1 MVPVGELVRDGAMV
15 TYGSDWDNVPEPNPW
30 EGVQTLVTR
39 SNPKKPDLGVLG
51 PDQRVDL
58 ETALQIVTIN
68 GAHAME
74 LEKVTGSIEVGKD
87 ADLIVLK
94 KNLFKIPV
102 EKIIDTKVERTVLK
116 GKTVYPR
123 K

>member
-1 MVPVGELVRDGAMV
+1 MVRWSPTGQ
-15 TYGSDWDNVPEPNPW
+15 TWDNVPEPNPW

-39 SNPKKPDLGVLG
+39 SNPQKLDLGVLG

-58 ETALQIVTIN
+58 ETALEIVTIN

-87 ADLIVLK
+87 ADMIVLK

-116 GKTVYPR
+116 GQTVYPR